1 MSPGPRM
8 STLLQEHYEEL
19 YILKAQMVF
28 KESRRNLLLFCFI
41 EALSLVISLGH
52 FAAWGCSKMERP
64 WSVLT

>member
-28 KESRRNLLLFCFI
+28 KENRRNLLLFCFI

-52 FAAWGCSKMERP
+52 FGAWGCSKMERP

>member
-1 MSPGPRM
+1 M

-41 EALSLVISLGH
+41 EALH
-52 FAAWGCSKMERP
+52 
-64 WSVLT
+64 